1 MQRGKWSAGL
11 IALCLLG
18 LTKPSM
24 AQLLSLNSDQ
34 GVQGV
39 YRYCEYN
46 NGKIYGFNAGS
57 PCPQSFQT
65 PAANGKGMGYFKA
78 ESHEGSNKL
87 CIYRVSGQDRSIRI
101 DTHANCPLNQEF

>member
-1 MQRGKWSAGL
+1 MQRRKLLLGL
-11 IALCLLG
+11 IAVCWAM
-18 LTKPSM
+18 PSM

-34 GVQGV
+34 GVRGA

-46 NGKIYGFNAGS
+46 NGKVYGVDSGS
-57 PCPQSFQT
+57 PCPQSIQA
-65 PAANGKGMGYFKA
+65 PVLNGKGMGFFKA

>member
-1 MQRGKWSAGL
+1 MQSGKL
-11 IALCLLG
+11 LLG
-18 LTKPSM
+18 LIVLCAASPSM
-24 AQLLSLNSDQ
+24 AQMLSLNSDQ
-34 GVQGV
+34 GVQGA
-39 YRYCEYN
+39 YRYCEYSN
-46 NGKIYGFNAGS
+46 SKIYGFPAGMA
-57 PCPQSFQT
+57 CPPTFQA